1 MNVAGEVRSKEQDM
15 KEDLRDGDKNA
26 YMRNA
31 RIATGVAVAIIRSH
45 QLPQDPTSLAF
56 FHLFLLILA
65 HSVCSSN
72 FLKGWF
78 LPHE

>member
-1 MNVAGEVRSKEQDM
+1 MDVAGEVRSKEQDM

-26 YMRNA
+26 YMRDA

-56 FHLFLLILA
+56 FHFF
-65 HSVCSSN
+65 SSS
-72 FLKGWF
+72 
-78 LPHE
+78 